1 MNFSLCY
8 DIYIHNLLYAKKY
21 SNSFLK
27 YFFIYYIIFLNL
39 FTSTTEMHEKCVLL
53 KPGAKKYFNSFL
65 KYFFPRTYIN
75 WTVNF
80 KTIELVTTVECKQV
94 QASNFHV
101 IQVFLIGYFTI
112 YYIGTHI

>member
-1 MNFSLCY
+1 M
-8 DIYIHNLLYAKKY
+8 KKMCT
-21 SNSFLK
+21 FETRL
-27 YFFIYYIIFLNL
+27 
-39 FTSTTEMHEKCVLL
+39 
-53 KPGAKKYFNSFL
+53 PKKYFNSFL

-101 IQVFLIGYFTI
+101 IQVF
-112 YYIGTHI
+112 